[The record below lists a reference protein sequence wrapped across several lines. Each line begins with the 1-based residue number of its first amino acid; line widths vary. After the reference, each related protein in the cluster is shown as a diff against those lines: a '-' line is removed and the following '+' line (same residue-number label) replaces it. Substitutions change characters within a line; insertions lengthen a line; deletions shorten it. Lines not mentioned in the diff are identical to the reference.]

1 MRIVLQPRSK
11 QYFVSSNSFKLQ
23 NNDVTHET
31 LNNRCSQLR
40 SLGVALVKN
49 ASIIGLKSAL
59 FMQPVEWRQRF
70 WVAVWIEETN
80 FIVRYQII
88 VVKCAW
94 TKYCTGNQQIL
105 IYRCSQPVFHVIIFS
120 LGWAGQG
127 MNGCWVRQ
135 WLCASRY
142 LGWARQLWAPGAG
155 YRDYSQAARG
165 TLGLGR
171 GALQHITHYVT
182 RGNVQTIM
190 YITHNIRSLFVC
202 KFTTCCDQIVSYCF

>member
-120 LGWAGQG
+120 LGWAGLG

-142 LGWARQLWAPGAG
+142 LGWAPATRSPRRRIQRLQPGSPG
-155 YRDYSQAARG
+155 HPGPGPGS
-165 TLGLGR
+165 
-171 GALQHITHYVT
+171 IT
-182 RGNVQTIM
+182 
-190 YITHNIRSLFVC
+190 TH
-202 KFTTCCDQIVSYCF
+202 